1 MKKIQ
6 SCSPL
11 SRMKTAT
18 YPYGYSYVRSY
29 RGLFD
34 INDFFEGPV
43 VDRIKHVDFD
53 TTKGNT
59 ITQIFMYEDYSTCPC
74 CGASKLIGR
83 EFILFYTKDS
93 IIEKI
98 RESRPKSWKL

>member
-1 MKKIQ
+1 MKKTQ

-11 SRMKTAT
+11 SRMRTET
-18 YPYGYSYVRSY
+18 YPYGYSYVRSF
-29 RGLFD
+29 RGYLNIDSFL
-34 INDFFEGPV
+34 EGPV
-43 VDRIKHVDFD
+43 VDRMKHIDFD
-53 TTKGNT
+53 TAKGKT

-93 IIEKI
+93 IIEKM
-98 RESRPKSWKL
+98 REFRLKSFKL

>member
-1 MKKIQ
+1 MKKTQ

-11 SRMKTAT
+11 SRMKTAI
-18 YPYGYSYVRSY
+18 YPHGYSYVKSF
-29 RGLFD
+29 RGCLD
-34 INDFFEGPV
+34 IDGFFEGPV

-53 TTKGNT
+53 TTKGNV

-98 RESRPKSWKL
+98 RESFPKSYKL